1 MPSNYAVKKSAN
13 WLERNHTMPGQT
25 LKPIRAL
32 GVLTGGGDV
41 PGLNAAIKA
50 LVYRAEPM
58 GIRIVGLRA
67 GWKGI
72 TYLDRSRSMDSL
84 IFDDNE
90 PATWQDSYLVPLNRL
105 NTRTID
111 RQGGT
116 ILQSSRTNPARVRVD
131 DLPPHLKSPGVGYSP
146 AEHVDLTAEV

>member
-1 MPSNYAVKKSAN
+1 
-13 WLERNHTMPGQT
+13 MPGQISG
-25 LKPIRAL
+25 PIHTL

-72 TYLDRSRSMDSL
+72 TNLDRSRSPDSL
-84 IFDDNE
+84 VFNLED
-90 PATWQDSYLVPLNRL
+90 PGTWQETYLFPSNILTTHTIASRG
-105 NTRTID
+105 RT
-111 RQGGT
+111 T
-116 ILQSSRTNPARVRVD
+116 IPFS
-131 DLPPHLKSPGVGYSP
+131 
-146 AEHVDLTAEV
+146 LTT